1 MSEPL
6 NVQIREQTG
15 SLRVKRMRQAGNIP
29 AMLYGHGEENVML
42 SVPAKELGRIIN
54 HGSYVVELKG
64 GANES
69 ALIKEVQWDAFG
81 IDVVHVDFTRVDP
94 NEKVEVTL
102 PLVLKGDPIGTH
114 HGGEINFHQHEL
126 AILCPAISLPDKI
139 EIRVSKLDVGQSIS
153 ADDVVLPEGAELA
166 EAGTTPIVSCNEK
179 VAEVEE
185 EEDVAAAEPA
195 AEPAE

>member
-1 MSEPL
+1 MSESL
-6 NVQIREQTG
+6 NVQVREQTG

-29 AMLYGHGEENVML
+29 AMLYGHGEGNVML
-42 SVPAKELGRIIN
+42 SVSAKELGQVIN
-54 HGSYVVELKG
+54 HGSFVVELKG

-81 IDVVHVDFTRVDP
+81 INVVHVDFTRVDP

-114 HGGEINFHQHEL
+114 HGGEINFHQHEI

-139 EIRVSKLDVGQSIS
+139 EVKISKLDVGQAIAASDI
-153 ADDVVLPEGAELA
+153 VLPEGAELA
-166 EAGTTPIVSCNEK
+166 EAGTTPIVSCAEK
-179 VAEVEE
+179 SQEVEE
-185 EEDVAAAEPA
+185 EEEVVAAP

>member
-1 MSEPL
+1 MSESL

-42 SVPAKELGRIIN
+42 SVSAKELGRVID
-54 HGSYVVELKG
+54 HGSYIVELKG

-81 IDVVHVDFTRVDP
+81 IGVVHVDFTRVNP

-102 PLVLKGDPIGTH
+102 PLVFKGDAAGTRQ
-114 HGGEINFHQHEL
+114 GGEINTHLQEIS
-126 AILCPAISLPDKI
+126 ILCPAIAVPDKI
-139 EIRVSKLDVGQSIS
+139 EVKISSLEVGQSIAAS
-153 ADDVVLPEGAELA
+153 DVVLPEGAELA
-166 EAGTTPIVSCNEK
+166 EAGTTPIISCSEK
-179 VAEVEE
+179 AQEVEE
-185 EEDVAAAEPA
+185 EESETPP

>member
-1 MSEPL
+1 MSESL

-42 SVPAKELGRIIN
+42 SVSAKELGRIID
-54 HGSYVVELKG
+54 HGSYIVELKG

-81 IDVVHVDFTRVDP
+81 IGVVHVDFTRVDP

-102 PLVLKGDPIGTH
+102 PLVFKGEAAGTRQ
-114 HGGEINFHQHEL
+114 GGEVNTYQQEIS
-126 AILCPAISLPDKI
+126 ILCPAIAVPDKI
-139 EIRVSKLDVGQSIS
+139 EVKISSLEVGQAIVAS
-153 ADDVVLPEGAELA
+153 DVVLPEGAELA
-166 EAGTTPIVSCNEK
+166 EAGTTPIVSCAEK
-179 VAEVEE
+179 AQ
-185 EEDVAAAEPA
+185 EEDEDTAAAE
-195 AEPAE
+195 